1 MSNRGTSCL
10 DVFRAWDRI
19 EGVITDA
26 THRINGRVGIS
37 SSEVEV
43 LTPIRYPATLLAV
56 GANYSGHL
64 KEMGLD
70 AGRWASMPFFIRPP
84 KSTLVGPGATVIIP
98 RSTRQFD
105 WECELAVVIGRP
117 LRHATKVEAAA
128 AIAGYS
134 IGLDLSCRDL
144 IQVDNDLKVD
154 LLRGKAQDTMAPMPA
169 TRYRRSSAIPTV
181 GWCRP
186 QHSGKPDC

>member
-43 LTPIRYPATLLAV
+43 LTPIRYPANLLAV

-117 LRHATKVEAAA
+117 LRHATEVEAAA

-154 LLRGKAQDTMAPMPA
+154 LLRGKAQDTMAPMP
-169 TRYRRSSAIPTV
+169 
-181 GWCRP
+181 
-186 QHSGKPDC
+186 